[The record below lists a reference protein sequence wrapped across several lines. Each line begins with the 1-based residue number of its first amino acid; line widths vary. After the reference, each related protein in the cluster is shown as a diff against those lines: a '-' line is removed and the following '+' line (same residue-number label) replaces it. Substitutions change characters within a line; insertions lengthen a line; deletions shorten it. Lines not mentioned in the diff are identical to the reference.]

1 MRLVR
6 LALLLILWT
15 LPAPPASH
23 AAPLAQAGL
32 PPAITTDPV
41 SNLTSTSATL
51 NATVNPNGSPTTVQ
65 FLWGTDPIYDV
76 RTTPARTV
84 TGTTAQAVQAPL
96 TDLQPGTTYF
106 VQAIARNATGSA
118 EGLRRTI
125 TTTGDPQQ
133 GADLSVAQLDSPDA
147 TIGKPITYTAT
158 IRNAG
163 PLTAAATVLTATVPI
178 SAQIISSNPSFP
190 TCSPLIYVFNEL
202 RCTLGNLPA
211 GARRTVQFVVIAS
224 QAGNILSTVSVASR
238 TFDPNRLN
246 NTDRLTTRVNAAP
259 PNTTAEL
266 LVTPERGG
274 TLHIT
279 NTQGLT
285 LALVVPPRAV
295 IKPTSIIYTDFPA
308 GPPRPLH
315 SSLTF
320 AGRAF
325 QFDTFQDGVIQP
337 EFRLLRPAT
346 LTVQYDRQL
355 VPITATEYL
364 LLLRYNLREPNPS
377 IAWQTFG
384 ITTQTVRGDL
394 LHTQLPQLGEFA
406 LVILPPTRPVAYL
419 PLVRRLP

>member
-32 PPAITTDPV
+32 PPTITTDPV
-41 SNLTSTSATL
+41 SNLTSTSVTL

-84 TGTTAQAVQAPL
+84 TGTTAQAIQAPL
-96 TDLQPGTTYF
+96 TELQPGTTYF

-118 EGLRRTI
+118 EGLRRSF
-125 TTTGDPQQ
+125 TTTDDLQQ

-147 TIGKPITYTAT
+147 TVGKPITYTAT

-178 SAQIISSNPSFP
+178 SAQIIRSNPSVP
-190 TCSPLIYVFNEL
+190 TCSPLIYVVNEL
-202 RCTLGNLPA
+202 RCTLGDLPA

-246 NTDRLTTRVNAAP
+246 NTDRLTTRVSAAP
-259 PNTTAEL
+259 PGTTAEL

-295 IKPTSIIYTDFPA
+295 IKPTSIIYTDLPA

-315 SSLTF
+315 SGLTF

-337 EFRLLRPAT
+337 EFRLLLPAT
-346 LTVQYDRQL
+346 LTVQYDRQI
-355 VPITATEYL
+355 VTATERL
-364 LLLRYNLREPNPS
+364 LLLRYNLREPNPT

-394 LHTQLPQLGEFA
+394 LHAQLPQLGAFA
-406 LVILPPTRPVAYL
+406 LVILPPTRPAAYL
-419 PLVRRLP
+419 PLVRRQP

>member
-15 LPAPPASH
+15 LPTLPASH
-23 AAPLAQAGL
+23 AAPPAQAGL

-41 SNLTSTSATL
+41 SNLTSTSVTL
-51 NATVNPNGSPTTVQ
+51 NATVTPNGSPTTVQ

-84 TGTTAQAVQAPL
+84 TGTMAQAVQATL
-96 TDLQPGTTYF
+96 TELQPGTTYF
-106 VQAIARNATGSA
+106 VQALARNANGAA
-118 EGLRRTI
+118 EGLRRSF
-125 TTTGDPQQ
+125 TTSGDPQQ

-147 TIGKPITYTAT
+147 TVGKPITYTAT

-163 PLTAAATVLTATVPI
+163 PLTATTTVLTATVPI
-178 SAQIISSNPSFP
+178 TAQIISSSPSIP
-190 TCSPLIYVFNEL
+190 TCSPLIYITNEL
-202 RCTLGNLPA
+202 RCTLGDLPA
-211 GARRTVQFVVIAS
+211 GARRTVQFVVIAA
-224 QAGNILSTVSVASR
+224 QAGHLLSTVSVASR

-246 NTDRLTTRVNAAP
+246 NTDRLTTRVSAAP
-259 PNTTAEL
+259 PGTTAEL
-266 LVTPERGG
+266 LVTPEGGG

-285 LALVVPPRAV
+285 LSLVVPPRAV

-308 GPPRPLH
+308 APPRPLH
-315 SSLTF
+315 RGLTF

-337 EFRLLRPAT
+337 DFRLRHPAI
-346 LTVQYDRQL
+346 LTVQYDRQI
-355 VPITATEYL
+355 VTATERL
-364 LLLRYNLREPNPS
+364 LLMRYNLREPNPT

-384 ITTQTVRGDL
+384 ITEQRVHGDL
-394 LHTQLPQLGEFA
+394 LHAQLPQLGEFA
-406 LVILPPTRPVAYL
+406 LVLFPPTRPAAYL
-419 PLVRRLP
+419 PLVRRLPPP